1 MRALRGEV
9 ACPVAQLGMVPNLCL
24 EVVSLR
30 EARRAGRAA
39 LLTLQTQGGEVCRR
53 ACDLKAESFFFFFFF
68 FFKVFICSFGFPGD
82 SDGKESACNAGNQG
96 SIPELGRSP
105 GEGNGNP
112 LQYSCLANST
122 DGGAWWAPVHG
133 VARSGTLGS

>member
-53 ACDLKAESFFFFFFF
+53 ACDLKAESFFFFFF
-68 FFKVFICSFGFPGD
+68 KVFICSFGFPGD
-82 SDGKESACNAGNQG
+82 SDGKESACNAGDLG
-96 SIPELGRSP
+96 LIPGLGRFP
-105 GEGNGNP
+105 REENGNP
-112 LQYSCLANST
+112 LQSFCLENSMDRGTWQATVHAVAKSCTQLS
-122 DGGAWWAPVHG
+122 D
-133 VARSGTLGS
+133 